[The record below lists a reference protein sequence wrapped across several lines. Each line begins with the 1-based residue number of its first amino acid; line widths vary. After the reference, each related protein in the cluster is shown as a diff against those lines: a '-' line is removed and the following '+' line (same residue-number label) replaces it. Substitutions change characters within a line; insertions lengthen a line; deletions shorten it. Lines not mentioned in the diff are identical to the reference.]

1 MGPQQVQIVTQVD
14 PNNPG
19 ASVVVVSL
27 ATPEDEPRSWF
38 ETVVMGVGVVGMLL
52 AGLVG
57 LQFAAWA
64 AGG

>member
-14 PNNPG
+14 PNNPS

-27 ATPEDEPRSWF
+27 AAPDAESRSWL
-38 ETVVMGVGVVGMLL
+38 ETAVMGVGVVGMLL
-52 AGLVG
+52 AALVG